1 MTVSRT
7 HKAYMRG
14 AIWVLALV
22 GLALLPGLPTTDRA
36 DAQPV
41 ETASQ

>member
-22 GLALLPGLPTTDRA
+22 GLALLPGFRTDQA

-41 ETASQ
+41 EVSSR